1 MLADGVVSTLAFAF
15 VSRDFDEWLL
25 LQDHKPDS
33 EHPYNDD
40 SDLEHIASLHSEA
53 QGIFGLCIRQYAS
66 TTVSCPHSVVS
77 QGTFHRRVDTWQHV
91 SRATNVA
98 VDGAVPAVDL
108 ILGDCFPS
116 LPAHFV

>member
-1 MLADGVVSTLAFAF
+1 MLVDGVVSTLAFAF

-25 LQDHKPDS
+25 VQDHKPGS
-33 EHPYNDD
+33 GHPYNDD
-40 SDLEHIASLHSEA
+40 SDLEHISSLHSEA
-53 QGIFGLCIRQYAS
+53 QDIFGLCIQQYAS

-77 QGTFHRRVDTWQHV
+77 QGTFHRRVDTWLHA

-98 VDGAVPAVDL
+98 VDAAELAVGP
-108 ILGDCFPS
+108 ILGDCFPR